1 MPELTMEILTSPF
14 ALNSNFAIQ
23 PKGTSPLQTLP
34 TRNCCIVA
42 SINTKSQNLRK
53 LTNARQ
59 RITGFSGGGSVHRN
73 GVLNNAAMLLSSMDL
88 TNPDECIA
96 IYASI
101 LQKCRKLYNLR
112 LGFQVHAQL
121 VVNGVDV
128 CEFLGSRLLEVYC
141 QTGCVEDARRMF
153 DKMSERNVFS
163 WTAIMEM
170 YCGLGDYEETIKLFY
185 LMVNEGVRPDHFV
198 FPKVFKACSE
208 LKNYRVGKDVY
219 DYMLSI
225 GFEGNSCVKGSIL
238 DMFIKCGRM
247 DIARRFF
254 EEIEFKDVFMWN
266 IMVSGYTSK
275 GEFKKALK
283 CISDMKLSGVKPD
296 QVTWNAIIS
305 GYAQS
310 GQFEEASKYFLEMGG
325 LKDFKPNVVSWT
337 ALIAGSEQNGYDFE
351 ALSVFRKMVLEGVK
365 PNSITIASAVSAC
378 TNLSLLRHGREIH
391 GYCIKVEELDS
402 DLLVGNSLVDYYAKC
417 RSVEVARR
425 KFGMIKQTDLV
436 SWNAMLAGYA
446 LRGSHE
452 EAIELLSEMKFQGI
466 EPDIITW
473 NGLVTGFTQY
483 GDGKAALEFFQ
494 RMHSMG
500 MDPNTTTIS
509 GALAACGQ
517 VRNLK
522 LGKEIHGYV
531 LRNHIEL
538 STGVGSALIS
548 MYSGCDSLEV
558 ACSVFSE
565 LSTRDVVVWNSI
577 ISACAQSGRSVN
589 ALDLLREMNLSNVE
603 VNTVTMVSA
612 LPACSKLAALRQ
624 GKEIHQF
631 IIRCG
636 LDTCNF
642 ILNSLIDM
650 YGRCGSIQKSRRIFD
665 LMPQRDLVSWNVMI
679 SVYGMH
685 GFGMDAVNLFQHFRT
700 MGLKPNHITFT
711 NLLSACSHSGLIEEG
726 WKYFK
731 MMKTEYAMD
740 PAVEQYACM
749 VDLLSRAGQFNETL
763 EFIEKMPF
771 EPNAAVWGS
780 LLGACRIH
788 CNPDL
793 AEYAARYLFEL
804 EPQSSG
810 NYVLMANIYSAAGRW
825 EDAAKIRC
833 LMKERGVTKPPGCS
847 WIEVKRKLHSF
858 VVGDTSHPLME
869 QISAKMESLYFD
881 IKEIGYVPDTN
892 FVLQDV
898 DEDEKE
904 FSLCGHSEK
913 IALAFGLISTTAG
926 TPLRIIKNLRVCGDC
941 HSATKFISKVEK
953 RDIIMRDNYRFH
965 HFVDGVC
972 SCGDYW

>member
-1 MPELTMEILTSPF
+1 MEIPTTPYGINF
-14 ALNSNFAIQ
+14 NFAIQ
-23 PKGTSPLQTLP
+23 SKGTSPLHALP
-34 TRNCCIVA
+34 TRYCFTVA
-42 SINTKSQNLRK
+42 STCTKSQKFGK
-53 LTNARQ
+53 LTSAHQNV
-59 RITGFSGGGSVHRN
+59 TGFSGGGSVPRN
-73 GVLNNAAMLLSSMDL
+73 GVLEYASMLLSSMDL
-88 TNPDECIA
+88 TNPDECTEL
-96 IYASI
+96 YALI
-101 LQKCRKLYNLR
+101 LQNCRKLNNLR

-121 VVNGVDV
+121 IVNGVEV
-128 CEFLGSRLLEVYC
+128 CEFLGSRLLGVYC
-141 QTGCVEDARRMF
+141 KAGCVEDARRVF
-153 DKMSERNVFS
+153 DKMSDRNVFS
-163 WTAIMEM
+163 WTTIMDV

-185 LMVNEGVRPDHFV
+185 LMVDEGVRPDHFV

-208 LKNYRVGKDVY
+208 LKNFQVGKDVY

-225 GFEGNSCVKGSIL
+225 GFEGNSCVKGSVL
-238 DMFIKCGRM
+238 DMFTKCGRM
-247 DIARRFF
+247 DIARHFF

-266 IMVSGYTSK
+266 IMVSGYASK
-275 GEFKKALK
+275 GELKKALRCVK
-283 CISDMKLSGVKPD
+283 DMKREGVNPD
-296 QVTWNAIIS
+296 QVTWNSIIS

-325 LKDFKPNVVSWT
+325 LEDFKPNVVSWT
-337 ALIAGSEQNGYDFE
+337 ALMAGSVQHGYDSE
-351 ALSVFRKMVLEGVK
+351 ALSVFRKMVLQGVK
-365 PNSITIASAVSAC
+365 PNSITIATAVSAC

-402 DLLVGNSLVDYYAKC
+402 DSLVGNSLVDFYAKC
-417 RSVEVARR
+417 RSVKVARQ
-425 KFGMIKQTDLV
+425 KFGMIKQKDLV

-446 LRGSHE
+446 LRGCHE
-452 EAIELLSEMKFQGI
+452 EATELLSEMKFRGI

-483 GDGKAALEFFQ
+483 GDGKTALEFFQ
-494 RMHSMG
+494 MMHNMG
-500 MDPNTTTIS
+500 MDPNATTIS
-509 GALAACGQ
+509 GALAACGH

-531 LRNHIEL
+531 VRNHIEL

-548 MYSGCDSLEV
+548 MYSGCDSLDV

-565 LSTRDVVVWNSI
+565 LLTRDVVVWNSI
-577 ISACAQSGRSVN
+577 ISACAQSGRSIS

-603 VNTVTMVSA
+603 VDMVTMVSA

-631 IIRCG
+631 IIRRG
-636 LDTCNF
+636 LDTGTF
-642 ILNSLIDM
+642 IWNSLIDM

-685 GFGMDAVNLFQHFRT
+685 GFGMDAINLFQYFRAI
-700 MGLKPNHITFT
+700 GLKPNHFTFT

-740 PAVEQYACM
+740 PAMEQYACM
-749 VDLLSRAGQFNETL
+749 VDLMSRAGQFDETL

-793 AEYAARYLFEL
+793 AEYAAGYLFEL

-810 NYVLMANIYSAAGRW
+810 NYVLLANIYSAAGRW

-847 WIEVKRKLHSF
+847 WIEVKRKFHSF
-858 VVGDTSHPLME
+858 IVGDNSHPLME
-869 QISAKMESLYFD
+869 QISAKAERLYFD

-898 DEDEKE
+898 DESEKE

-913 IALAFGLISTTAG
+913 MALAFGLISTPGG

-953 RDIIMRDNYRFH
+953 REIIMRDNYRFH
-965 HFVDGVC
+965 HFIDGVC

>member
-1 MPELTMEILTSPF
+1 
-14 ALNSNFAIQ
+14 
-23 PKGTSPLQTLP
+23 
-34 TRNCCIVA
+34 
-42 SINTKSQNLRK
+42 
-53 LTNARQ
+53 
-59 RITGFSGGGSVHRN
+59 
-73 GVLNNAAMLLSSMDL
+73 MDL
-88 TNPDECIA
+88 TNPDECIE

-275 GEFKKALK
+275 GEFKKAL
-283 CISDMKLSGVKPD
+283 
-296 QVTWNAIIS
+296 N
-305 GYAQS
+305 
-310 GQFEEASKYFLEMGG
+310 
-325 LKDFKPNVVSWT
+325 
-337 ALIAGSEQNGYDFE
+337 
-351 ALSVFRKMVLEGVK
+351 VFRKMVLEGVK

-436 SWNAMLAGYA
+436 SWNAMLA
-446 LRGSHE
+446 
-452 EAIELLSEMKFQGI
+452 
-466 EPDIITW
+466 
-473 NGLVTGFTQY
+473 VTGFTQY

-494 RMHSMG
+494 RMH
-500 MDPNTTTIS
+500 I
-509 GALAACGQ
+509 
-517 VRNLK
+517 
-522 LGKEIHGYV
+522 
-531 LRNHIEL
+531 
-538 STGVGSALIS
+538 
-548 MYSGCDSLEV
+548 

-685 GFGMDAVNLFQHFRT
+685 GFGMDAVNLFQQFRT